1 MTSKPKKKHSAAL
14 GFIFV
19 TLFVNVLGL
28 GVIIPVMPKLLE
40 TLGQIDVSTATQY
53 SGYLTFTYASMQFL
67 FSSVLGNLSDRY
79 GRRPVLLSSL
89 LGFGID
95 YIFMAFAPTIGWLFV
110 GRTIAGITGASNSTA
125 TAYIADIST
134 GKNRA
139 ANFGLVGAASGLGF
153 IIGIGLGAYLG
164 DINVKY
170 PFMAA
175 AAFALIN
182 AAYGYFVLPES
193 LALKN
198 RRKFEWKKSNPISSL
213 RNLGKYPALIGLV
226 ASFSLVYVAQKAV
239 EYVLSFFLIEK
250 FNWTLNSIGTLGIFI
265 GVVLVAIQG
274 GLIRYTIP
282 KFGQEKNIVAGLLF
296 YTIGLTLIAFANHGW
311 LMYLYMIPYCLGGI
325 SGPALQ
331 GLITSTVSP
340 KEQGELQGSLTS
352 LTSVAVIIG
361 PLLMSSVFHLFTHR
375 NTTAYFPGA
384 PYILGA
390 VLMLISVFLAIRSF
404 KETQG
409 LKPKAESL
417 EKQKAQG

>member
-1 MTSKPKKKHSAAL
+1 MTKKPQKKQSAAL

-19 TLFVNVLGL
+19 TLFIDVLGL
-28 GVIIPVMPKLLE
+28 AVTIPVMPKLLE
-40 TLGQIDVSTATQY
+40 NLGHVDVSTAAQY

-67 FSSVLGNLSDRY
+67 FSSVVGNLSDRY
-79 GRRPVLLSSL
+79 GRRPILLSSL

-95 YIFMAFAPTIGWLFV
+95 YIFMAFAPTIAWLFV
-110 GRTIAGITGASNSTA
+110 GRVIAGITGASTSTA
-125 TAYIADIST
+125 TAYIADVST

-139 ANFGLVGAASGLGF
+139 ANFGLVGAASGVGF
-153 IIGIGLGAYLG
+153 IVGLAMGSFLG
-164 DINVKY
+164 EISVRL

-175 AAFALIN
+175 AAFALVN

-193 LALKN
+193 LAPEN
-198 RRKFEWKKSNPISSL
+198 RRKFDWKKSNPISSL
-213 RNLGKYPALIGLV
+213 RSLNRYPALGGLV
-226 ASFSLVYVAQKAV
+226 GAFALVYVAQKAV
-239 EYVLSFFLIEK
+239 EYVLAFFLIEK
-250 FNWTLNSIGTLGIFI
+250 FQWSQISIGYLGVFI

-296 YTIGLTLIAFANHGW
+296 YALGLVLIAFASHGW
-311 LMYLYMIPYCLGGI
+311 MVYVYMVPYCLGGI

-331 GLITSTVSP
+331 GLITGTVSA

-361 PLLMSSVFHLFTHR
+361 PLLMSSVFHLFTHKD
-375 NTTAYFPGA
+375 TTAYFPGA

-390 VLMLISVFLAIRSF
+390 VLMLTSTFLAVKSF
-404 KETQG
+404 K
-409 LKPKAESL
+409 KVPVPK
-417 EKQKAQG
+417 KAKAV

>member
-1 MTSKPKKKHSAAL
+1 MTKKPQKKQSAAL

-19 TLFVNVLGL
+19 TLFIDVLGL
-28 GVIIPVMPKLLE
+28 AVTIPVMPKLLE
-40 TLGQIDVSTATQY
+40 NLGHVDVSTAAQY

-67 FSSVLGNLSDRY
+67 FSSVVGNLSDRY
-79 GRRPVLLSSL
+79 GRRPILLSSL

-95 YIFMAFAPTIGWLFV
+95 YIFMAFAPTIAWLFV
-110 GRTIAGITGASNSTA
+110 GRVIAGITGASTSTA
-125 TAYIADIST
+125 TAYIADVST

-139 ANFGLVGAASGLGF
+139 ANFGLVGAASGVGF
-153 IIGIGLGAYLG
+153 IVGLAMGSFLG
-164 DINVKY
+164 EISVRL

-175 AAFALIN
+175 AAFALVN

-193 LALKN
+193 LAPEN
-198 RRKFEWKKSNPISSL
+198 RRKFEWRKSNPISSL
-213 RNLGKYPALIGLV
+213 RSLNRYPALAGLV
-226 ASFSLVYVAQKAV
+226 GAFALVYVAQKAV
-239 EYVLSFFLIEK
+239 EYVLAFFLIEK
-250 FNWTLNSIGTLGIFI
+250 FQWTQISIGYLGVFI

-296 YTIGLTLIAFANHGW
+296 YALGLVLIAFASHGW
-311 LMYLYMIPYCLGGI
+311 MVYVYMVPYCLGGI

-331 GLITSTVSP
+331 GLITGTVSA

-361 PLLMSSVFHLFTHR
+361 PLLMSSVFHLFTHKD
-375 NTTAYFPGA
+375 TTAYFPGA

-390 VLMLISVFLAIRSF
+390 VLMLTSAFLAVKSF
-404 KETQG
+404 K
-409 LKPKAESL
+409 KVPVPK
-417 EKQKAQG
+417 KVKAV

>member
-19 TLFVNVLGL
+19 TLFVDVLGL